1 MEGVKALAD
10 ENTVAIVII
19 NPGNPCGSVFTHDHL
34 RKVGKA
40 STILSDLSL
49 TLFNYNGSY
58 FLKLFFILKNME
70 NIKKL
75 FSSYFLC
82 SKYTKTYT
90 KLT

>member
-1 MEGVKALAD
+1 MKALAD

-49 TLFNYNGSY
+49 TLFNYNW
-58 FLKLFFILKNME
+58 
-70 NIKKL
+70 
-75 FSSYFLC
+75 FLC
-82 SKYTKTYT
+82 F
-90 KLT
+90 